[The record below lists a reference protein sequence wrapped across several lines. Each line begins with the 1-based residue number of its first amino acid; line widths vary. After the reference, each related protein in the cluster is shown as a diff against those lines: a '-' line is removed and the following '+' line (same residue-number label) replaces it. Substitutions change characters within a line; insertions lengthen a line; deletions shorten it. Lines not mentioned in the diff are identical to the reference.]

1 MSISSVL
8 GRWKTDPSIAPNI
21 TAWQE
26 IPARNPQFEEF
37 PDGIDRG
44 IKDILGKIGISSL
57 YSHQKAAWDA
67 VEAGQHTVIS
77 TGTASGKS
85 LAYQLPILSR
95 IHKNSLS
102 RSLLLF
108 PTKALAQDQLNW
120 LRLFPDILVSAYDG
134 DTPTNARPKIR
145 QSAQVIFSNPDM
157 LHLGILP
164 YHIQWADFF
173 SNLDFII
180 LDEIHIYRGVFGSHV
195 ANVIRRLK
203 RITHHYGSSPQFIL
217 TSATIGN
224 PKQLAT
230 SLIEEDPVLI
240 KDDTSSRGKKHFLV
254 YNPPIIDPKLGLRA
268 SMQNECIRLTSD
280 LITCGNQTILFGR
293 SRRSVEFMLR
303 GLKEKAILSAYPVKS
318 YRSGYLSK
326 ERREIEAGLRN
337 GSIRGITAT
346 NALELGIDIGGL
358 DAALLAGYPGTI
370 AGTWQQAGRS
380 GRSDKPSLSI
390 LVTSSTPID
399 QYLALHPEFIFSSN
413 PECGLIDANNLLIAL
428 AHIKCAVYELPFNSE
443 SSYGTFS
450 VSETVELL
458 EALSATGKVHKANDI
473 YFWMDEDYPASLI
486 SLRNASAQQITLL
499 LETGNSKLNTIG
511 QVDLE
516 SAYWM
521 VHPGAVYLHA
531 GDPYLVKDL
540 DLVGFRAFLKPTMGD
555 YYTEAE
561 KQTSYTEIERHQEEP
576 ISGGRK
582 FFGEIQ
588 ITSRVTGFKK
598 IKWRPYE
605 VLSRESLDLP
615 STTLLSTG
623 CWITLSQDTENH
635 VRGMGLWSS
644 SPNDYGPNWDMVRR
658 NVLERDQHR
667 CQMCKK
673 YSHGEPLH
681 VHHRQPLRS
690 FASIDEANQLS
701 NLISLCPRC
710 HQRAEAIVR
719 VNSGIRGL
727 GHILHGLAPLL
738 LMCDP
743 GDLGLF
749 ADFQSPF
756 GDNRPIVL
764 LHEQIPA
771 GIGFSKSLY
780 DRFQELLNSAT
791 DLIEKCPCET
801 GCPSCVGPGG
811 EMGSGGKQETKAILS
826 LLCC

>member
-1 MSISSVL
+1 MSISSIL
-8 GRWKTDPSIAPNI
+8 GRWKTDPSLAPNI

-26 IPARNPQFEEF
+26 IPERDPQFEGF
-37 PDGIDRG
+37 PIGLDQE
-44 IKDILGKIGISSL
+44 IKDILMDIGISSL
-57 YSHQKAAWDA
+57 YSHQKAAWD
-67 VEAGQHTVIS
+67 VIEAGQHTVIS

-95 IHKNSLS
+95 IRKNSLS

-108 PTKALAQDQLNW
+108 PTKALAQDQISW
-120 LRLFPDILVSAYDG
+120 LKHFPDVLASTYDG
-134 DTPTNARPKIR
+134 DTPSTARPKIR
-145 QSAQVIFSNPDM
+145 QGSQIVFSNPDM

-164 YHIQWADFF
+164 YHIQWADFL
-173 SNLDFII
+173 SNLDFIV

-203 RITHHYGSSPQFIL
+203 RIAQHYGSSPQFIL

-224 PKQLAT
+224 PQQLAAA
-230 SLIEEDPVLI
+230 LIEEHPALI
-240 KDDTSSRGKKHFLV
+240 KDDTSSRGKKHFLI

-268 SMQNECIRLTSD
+268 SMQNECIRLSSD
-280 LITCGNQTILFGR
+280 LITSGNQTILFGR

-303 GLKEKAILSAYPVKS
+303 GLKDKDILSSHPVKS
-318 YRSGYLSK
+318 YRSGYLSN
-326 ERREIEAGLRN
+326 ERRKIEAGLRN

-358 DAALLAGYPGTI
+358 DAAILAGYPGTI

-428 AHIKCAVYELPFNSE
+428 AHLKCAVYELPFTKG
-443 SSYGTFS
+443 SSYGTYS
-450 VSETVELL
+450 VSETEELL
-458 EALSATGKVHKANDI
+458 EALLAIGKLHKANEN
-473 YFWMDEDYPASLI
+473 YYWMDEDYPASLI
-486 SLRNASAQQITLL
+486 SLRNVSAQQITLL
-499 LETGNSKLNTIG
+499 VETKNAKQTTIG

-521 VHPGAVYLHA
+521 VHPGAIYLHS

-540 DLVGFRAFLKPTMGD
+540 DLEGFRALLKPALGD

-561 KQTSYTEIERHQEEP
+561 KNTSYKELERYGEELIP
-576 ISGGRK
+576 GGRK
-582 FFGEIQ
+582 HLGKIQ
-588 ITSRVTGFKK
+588 LTSRVTGFKK
-598 IKWRPYE
+598 IRWRPYE
-605 VLSRESLDLP
+605 VLSREPLDLP

-635 VRGMGLWSS
+635 IRGMGLWSS
-644 SPNDYGPNWDMVRR
+644 SPNDYGPNWDLIRKV
-658 NVLERDQHR
+658 VLDRDQYM
-667 CQMCKK
+667 CQICRKFFP
-673 YSHGEPLH
+673 GEHLH

-690 FASIDEANQLS
+690 FASIDDANQTS

-710 HQRAEAIVR
+710 HHRAEAIVR
-719 VNSGIRGL
+719 FNSGIRGL

-743 GDLGLF
+743 GDLGLL

-764 LHEQIPA
+764 IHEQIPA

-780 DRFQELLNSAT
+780 DRLQELLISAK
-791 DLIEKCPCET
+791 DLIETCPCET

-811 EMGSGGKQETKAILS
+811 EMGSGGKLETQAILS
-826 LLCC
+826 VLCG

>member
-8 GRWKTDPSIAPNI
+8 GRWKTDSSIAPNI
-21 TAWQE
+21 TTWQE
-26 IPARNPQFEEF
+26 IPERDPQFEEF
-37 PDGIDRG
+37 PIGIDSE
-44 IKDILGKIGISSL
+44 IKDILGEIGISSL
-57 YSHQKAAWDA
+57 YSHQKAAWDFI
-67 VEAGQHTVIS
+67 ETGQHIVIS

-95 IHKNSLS
+95 IRKNSLS

-120 LRLFPDILVSAYDG
+120 LRLFSDILVSTYDG
-134 DTPTNARPKIR
+134 DTPSNARPKIR
-145 QSAQVIFSNPDM
+145 QLAQVILSNPDM

-173 SNLDFII
+173 SNLDFIV

-203 RITHHYGSSPQFIL
+203 RIALHYGSSPQFIL

-224 PKQLAT
+224 PQQLAAN
-230 SLIEEDPVLI
+230 LIEEDPVLI
-240 KDDTSSRGKKHFLV
+240 EDDTSSHGKKHFLI
-254 YNPPIIDPKLGLRA
+254 YNPPIIDQKLGLRT
-268 SMQNECIRLTSD
+268 SMQDECIRLSSD
-280 LITCGNQTILFGR
+280 LITSGNQTILFGR

-303 GLKEKAILSAYPVKS
+303 GLKGKDILSAYPLQS

-326 ERREIEAGLRN
+326 ERREIEAGLRD
-337 GSIRGITAT
+337 GSIRGIAAT

-358 DAALLAGYPGTI
+358 DAAILAGYPGTI

-413 PECGLIDANNLLIAL
+413 PECGLIDANNLLIVL
-428 AHIKCAVYELPFNSE
+428 AHLKCAIYELPFTNDSRF
-443 SSYGTFS
+443 GTFS
-450 VSETVELL
+450 VSETEELL
-458 EALSATGKVHKANDI
+458 EALSATGKLHKANEK
-473 YFWMDEDYPASLI
+473 YFWMNEDYPASLI

-499 LETGNSKLNTIG
+499 VETENSHQNTIG

-521 VHPGAVYLHA
+521 VHPGAIYLHA
-531 GDPYLVKDL
+531 GDPYLVMDL
-540 DLVGFRAFLKPTMGD
+540 DLEGFRAYLKPAFGD

-561 KQTSYTEIERHQEEP
+561 KQTIYTEHARHKEEL

-582 FFGEIQ
+582 FLGEIQ
-588 ITSRVTGFKK
+588 LTSRVTGYKK

-605 VLSRESLDLP
+605 VLSRGSLDLP
-615 STTLLSTG
+615 STTMLSTG
-623 CWITLSQDTENH
+623 CWITLSEETENH
-635 VRGMGLWSS
+635 IRSMGLWSS
-644 SPNDYGPNWDMVRR
+644 SPNDYGPDWNLIRKT
-658 NVLERDQHR
+658 VLERDQHR
-667 CQMCKK
+667 CQICRK
-673 YSHGEPLH
+673 SSTGETLH

-690 FASIDEANQLS
+690 FASLDDANKLS

-727 GHILHGLAPLL
+727 GHILHSLAPLL

-749 ADFQSPF
+749 TDFQSPF

-764 LHEQIPA
+764 IHEQIPA

-780 DRFQELLNSAT
+780 DRLQELLISAN
-791 DLIEKCPCET
+791 DLIGKCPCET

-811 EMGSGGKQETKAILS
+811 EIGSGGKQETQAILS
-826 LLCC
+826 ILCS

>member
-8 GRWKTDPSIAPNI
+8 GRWKTDPSVAPNI

-26 IPARNPQFEEF
+26 IPERNPQFEEF
-37 PDGIDRG
+37 PNGLDQG
-44 IKDILGKIGISSL
+44 IKDILGEIGISSL
-57 YSHQKAAWDA
+57 FSHQKAAWDA
-67 VEAGQHTVIS
+67 IEAGQHTVIS

-85 LAYQLPILSR
+85 LVYQLPILSR
-95 IHKNSLS
+95 IQKNSSS

-120 LRLFPDILVSAYDG
+120 LSLFPDVLVSAYDG
-134 DTPTNARPKIR
+134 DTPANFRPKIR
-145 QSAQVIFSNPDM
+145 QTAQVVFSNPDM

-164 YHIQWADFF
+164 NHIQWAEFL

-203 RITHHYGSSPQFIL
+203 RIAHHYGSSPQFIL

-224 PKQLAT
+224 PHQLAAA
-230 SLIEEDPVLI
+230 LIEENPVLI
-240 KDDTSSRGKKHFLV
+240 DNDTSARGKKHFLI

-280 LITCGNQTILFGR
+280 LITSGSQTILFGR

-303 GLKEKAILSAYPVKS
+303 GLKEKDILSAYPVQS

-326 ERREIEAGLRN
+326 ERRKIEAGLRN
-337 GSIRGITAT
+337 GNIRGITAT

-358 DAALLAGYPGTI
+358 DAAILAGYPGTI

-428 AHIKCAVYELPFNSE
+428 AHLKCAAYELPFTIG

-450 VSETVELL
+450 VSETEELL
-458 EALSATGKVHKANDI
+458 EALSAVGNLHKSKNK

-486 SLRNASAQQITLL
+486 SLRNASSQQITLL
-499 LETGNSKLNTIG
+499 VESENSKQSTIG

-521 VHPGAVYLHA
+521 VHPGAVYLHT

-540 DLVGFRAFLKPTMGD
+540 DLEGFRAYLKPALGD

-561 KQTSYTEIERHQEEP
+561 KQTSYIELERYQEEP
-576 ISGGRK
+576 IPGGIK
-582 FFGEIQ
+582 HLGEIQ
-588 ITSRVTGFKK
+588 LTTRVTGFKK

-615 STTLLSTG
+615 STILLSTG
-623 CWITLSQDTENH
+623 CWITLSQDTENQI
-635 VRGMGLWSS
+635 RSMGLWSS
-644 SPNDYGPNWDMVRR
+644 SPNDYGPGWDLIRKT
-658 NVLERDQHR
+658 VLKRDQHM
-667 CQMCKK
+667 CQMCKNN
-673 YSHGEPLH
+673 SPGEPLH

-690 FASIDEANQLS
+690 FSSIDDANKLS

-764 LHEQIPA
+764 IHEQIPA
-771 GIGFSKSLY
+771 GIGFSKSLF
-780 DRFQELLNSAT
+780 DRLQELINSSK

-811 EMGSGGKQETKAILS
+811 ELGSGGKQETQAILS
-826 LLCC
+826 ILCS